1 MGYFDSTNFSSD
13 IYHSFASRVEETD
26 DGDVHIHLCLTN
38 TDRYDDF
45 VVLCDYLRKNPSKVK
60 VYSDFKLKLI
70 QNEVT
75 ERKNYRAEKSTY
87 VTDLIKRAKENR

>member
-1 MGYFDSTNFSSD
+1 M
-13 IYHSFASRVEETD
+13 EETG

-38 TDRYDDF
+38 NDRYDDF
-45 VVLCDYLRKNPSKVK
+45 VALRDYLRKNPSEAK

-70 QNEVT
+70 QDGVT